1 MARIPQVLMV
11 DDLDNKPIEEG
22 EGGTVS
28 FSFQGVDYEIDL
40 RTTNIMK
47 FEKALDKFVTA
58 ATRVGG
64 RKRMVRAA
72 PSEDATDL
80 RAVRQWARDNGYE
93 VSAKGRVPQHVMRAF
108 SEAV

>member
-11 DDLDNKPIEEG
+11 DDLDGRPIEEG
-22 EGGTVS
+22 EGGTVL

-40 RTTNIMK
+40 RTTNVMK
-47 FEKALDKFVTA
+47 FEKAIDKFISS

-64 RKRMVRAA
+64 RKRTVRSA
-72 PSEDATDL
+72 PTGDANNL
-80 RAVRQWARDNGYE
+80 RAVRQWARENGYE
-93 VSAKGRVPQHVMRAF
+93 ISSKGRVPQDIMRAF